1 MKKVRLLMGVL
12 ALVVLAAVIIACTKE
27 KEKEVAQ
34 NISEMEVVSIE
45 DDMSAYLKQFKEKMQ
60 MVSKGNETLSM
71 EDARWHLEAV
81 LNYTYGDAGYQTSEI
96 QRDTF
101 CCNLLVQG
109 EEIALAQLN
118 EAFVLLSQNVENAYA
133 DCNLAEK
140 SILSI
145 QVLFDNNN
153 KKDDDVVITG
163 VLTTRGL
170 GIMDWL
176 PWFDSTDYWSD
187 YSITYNGQTWGNGK
201 CGPYSGQY
209 PNSGAPH
216 ELTIMANLRIPLYG
230 CQRGYRMF
238 LTDISPVEIYPEDD
252 LFLMDNNSPC
262 GYMIYYN
269 SNDPYDPSHNP
280 SHCIP
285 PEDMNY
291 YLDKF
296 DEIMLYFQPNGKVPV
311 GATYMYDVLTSI
323 PGAAMHRLDIDYAII
338 HCELVGCDE

>member
-1 MKKVRLLMGVL
+1 MKKARFLVGAM
-12 ALVVLAAVIIACTKE
+12 ALTMLAVIIVACTKE
-27 KEKEVAQ
+27 KEKKAAR
-34 NISEMEVVSIE
+34 NSSEMVTVSKE
-45 DDMSAYLKQFKEKMQ
+45 DDMSAYLKQFKEKMRSA
-60 MVSKGNETLSM
+60 SKGGETLSL

-81 LNYTYGDAGYQTSEI
+81 LNYTYGDAGHQTTEI

-118 EAFVLLSQNVENAYA
+118 EAFVLLSQDVENAYA
-133 DCNLAEK
+133 DCDLTEK

-145 QVLFDNNN
+145 QVLFDNNS
-153 KKDDDVVITG
+153 KDDVVVIRS

-170 GIMDWL
+170 GLMDW
-176 PWFDSTDYWSD
+176 PPRFDSTDYWSD
-187 YSITYNGQTWGNGK
+187 YSVTYDGQTWGDGK

-209 PNSGAPH
+209 LNSGAPH

-230 CQRGYRMF
+230 CQPGYRMF
-238 LTDISPVEIYPEDD
+238 LTDIFPVEIYPRDNY
-252 LFLMDNNSPC
+252 FLIDSNSPC
-262 GYMIYYN
+262 GYKIYYN

-285 PEDMNY
+285 PDDMNY

-296 DEIMLYFQPNGKVPV
+296 NEIMLYFKPNGKVPV
-311 GATYMYDVLTSI
+311 DATYIYDVLTSI
-323 PGAAMHRLDIDYAII
+323 PGAVMHRLDIDYAII
-338 HCELVGCDE
+338 HCELVGFDE